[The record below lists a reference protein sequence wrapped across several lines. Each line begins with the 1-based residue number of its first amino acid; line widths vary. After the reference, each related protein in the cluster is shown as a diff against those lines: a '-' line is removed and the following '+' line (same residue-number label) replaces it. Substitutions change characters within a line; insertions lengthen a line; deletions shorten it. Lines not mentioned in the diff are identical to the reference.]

1 MKLYCHRGDLP
12 AGLDFG
18 HSVAVDTEA
27 MGLYIPRDRLTLVQL
42 SAGNGECH
50 LVHFPLN
57 MSYEA
62 PRLKALLTDKN
73 VEKIFHF
80 ARFDYAI
87 LKYYLKVET
96 TPIFCTKI
104 ASKLSRTFT
113 DKHGLKDLCKQL
125 LSVEISKQEQTSDW
139 GAEPLSDKQKEY
151 AATDVLYLHRLKAVL
166 QELLK
171 REARESIA
179 KACFEFI
186 PARCELDIQ
195 GWNEVDIFQHH

>member
-1 MKLYCHRGDLP
+1 MKVFYHRGDLP
-12 AGLDFG
+12 SGIQFG

-42 SAGNGECH
+42 SSGNGECH
-50 LVHFPLN
+50 LVHLPLKD
-57 MSYEA
+57 SYDA
-62 PRLKALLTDKN
+62 PNLSALLSDKN

-87 LKYYLKVET
+87 LKYYLKVDT
-96 TPIFCTKI
+96 APIFCTKI

-125 LSVEISKQEQTSDW
+125 LNVEISKQEQTSDW
-139 GAEPLSDKQKEY
+139 GAEPLSEKQMDY
-151 AATDVLYLHRLKAVL
+151 AATDVLYLHRLKAIL

-171 REARESIA
+171 REGRESIA

-186 PARCELDIQ
+186 PARCALDIQ
-195 GWNEVDIFQHH
+195 GWNEVDIFQH